1 MANLKTENGFQKS
14 TNLVILETKNRI
26 IDVLSNAQL
35 PLTVHQMILNEIK
48 DSIDKATINQIEKDR
63 IEYEDHLKS
72 LEKEKREMI
81 NNGSR

>member
-1 MANLKTENGFQKS
+1 MANLKTGNNFEKS
-14 TNLVILETKNRI
+14 TNLVILETKDEI
-26 IDVLSNAQL
+26 INTLLKAHL
-35 PLTVHQMILNEIK
+35 PITVCQMILNEIK

-81 NNGSR
+81 NNGTR